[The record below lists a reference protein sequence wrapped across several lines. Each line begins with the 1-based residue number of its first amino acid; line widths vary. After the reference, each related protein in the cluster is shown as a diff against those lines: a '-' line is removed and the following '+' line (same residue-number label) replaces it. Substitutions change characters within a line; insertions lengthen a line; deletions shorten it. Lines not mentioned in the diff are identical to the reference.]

1 MLRLLSVTP
10 SPELPLQAA
19 RALSRGAIL
28 PLGLVLVAIGG
39 FLLWRAGRA
48 SNPSRPE
55 ERRGGVAFL
64 VIGAVIGVYGLIRV
78 WLD

>member
-1 MLRLLSVTP
+1 MLLLSLAS

-19 RALSRGAIL
+19 RRMSPGTV
-28 PLGLVLVAIGG
+28 PVLGLALVALGG

-48 SNPSRPE
+48 GNPSRTE

-64 VIGAVIGVYGLIRV
+64 VIGAVVGVAGLIV
-78 WLD
+78 YLD